1 MNQLLAASET
11 AWVRDRA
18 LAAGFDA
25 CGVAPAEKFP
35 ELSLYSEWL
44 KRGYAG
50 EMKYLQDPRRS
61 DPQNSMPGVRSL
73 IVCALNYN
81 TGLPYSTKVNQ
92 EVDRKKPPRGW
103 ISRYAWGDDYH
114 EVLWKKL
121 NLLTAEMRGHFLQP
135 HQSRAYADTGP
146 IHERAAAKYAG
157 IGWLGKNTLLIS
169 QSLGS
174 WFFLGVIL
182 TTLPLQPTLGAADA
196 PPPDRCGTCRRCLDA
211 CPTQAITEPYVLDA
225 SRCIS
230 YLTIEKRGTIPEQLR
245 EPIGSHIFGCDI
257 CQDVCPWNRKS
268 PRSQLS
274 EFQPRE
280 IGKYEEQTPAWSL
293 FQPDLL
299 RIATLSEQQFREV
312 FRGSPIKRT
321 KWRGL
326 VRNACIALGNAQ
338 VPRNSDYYQEILA
351 TLERLCATGDL
362 AVSESA
368 RWALSRIQ
376 RTRPDADSTLRSQ
389 RVERSGGEDV

>member
-1 MNQLLAASET
+1 MNQLLTASET
-11 AWVRDRA
+11 VWVRERA

-35 ELSLYSEWL
+35 ELSRYSEWL
-44 KRGYAG
+44 ERGYAG
-50 EMKYLQDPRRS
+50 EMKYLEDPRRS

-81 TGLPYSTKVNQ
+81 TELPYSTKVNH
-92 EVDRKKPPRGW
+92 EVDRKNPPRGW

-230 YLTIEKRGTIPEQLR
+230 YLTIEKRGTVPEQLR
-245 EPIGSHIFGCDI
+245 EPMGSHIFGCDI

-268 PRSQLS
+268 PRSQLP

-280 IGKYEEQTPAWSL
+280 IAESVEQTLAWSL

-299 RIATLSEQQFREV
+299 RIATLSEQQFREI

-326 VRNACIALGNAQ
+326 VRNACIALGNAA
-338 VPRNSDYYQEILA
+338 VPRNSGYYQEILA
-351 TLERLCATGDL
+351 TLERLCAAEDP

-368 RWALSRIQ
+368 RWALSRIKK
-376 RTRPDADSTLRSQ
+376 TRPNADSTLRSQ
-389 RVERSGGEDV
+389 

>member
-1 MNQLLAASET
+1 MNQLLAVSET
-11 AWVRDRA
+11 AWVRGRA

-35 ELSLYSEWL
+35 ELSRYSEWL
-44 KRGYAG
+44 ERGYAG
-50 EMKYLQDPRRS
+50 EMKYLEDPRRS
-61 DPQNSMPGVRSL
+61 DPRNSMPGVRSL

-81 TGLPYSTKVNQ
+81 TELPYSTKVNQ
-92 EVDRKKPPRGW
+92 EVDRNNPPRGW
-103 ISRYAWGDDYH
+103 ISRYAWGDDCH

-230 YLTIEKRGTIPEQLR
+230 YLTIEKRGTVPEQLR
-245 EPIGSHIFGCDI
+245 EPMGSHIFGCDI

-268 PRSQLS
+268 PRSQLP

-280 IGKYEEQTPAWSL
+280 IAESVEQTLAWSL

-299 RIATLSEQQFREV
+299 RIATLSEQQFREI

-326 VRNACIALGNAQ
+326 IRNACIALGNAA
-338 VPRNSDYYQEILA
+338 VPRNSGYCQEILA
-351 TLERLCATGDL
+351 TLERLCAAEDP

-368 RWALSRIQ
+368 HWALSRIKK
-376 RTRPDADSTLRSQ
+376 TRPNADSTLRSQ
-389 RVERSGGEDV
+389 

>member
-11 AWVRDRA
+11 AWVRERA

-35 ELSLYSEWL
+35 ELGRYSEWL
-44 KRGYAG
+44 GRGYAG
-50 EMKYLQDPRRS
+50 EMKYLEDPRRS

-81 TGLPYSTKVNQ
+81 TELPYSTKVNP
-92 EVDRKKPPRGW
+92 ELDRKNPPRGW

-157 IGWLGKNTLLIS
+157 IGWLGKNTLVIS

-182 TTLPLQPTLGAADA
+182 TSLPLQPTLGAADA

-211 CPTQAITEPYVLDA
+211 CPMQAITEPYVLDA

-230 YLTIEKRGTIPEQLR
+230 YLTIEKRGTVPEQLR
-245 EPIGSHIFGCDI
+245 ELMGSHIFGCDI
-257 CQDVCPWNRKS
+257 CQDVCPWNHKS

-274 EFQPRE
+274 EFRPRQIVE
-280 IGKYEEQTPAWSL
+280 SEEQTPAWSL

-299 RIATLSEQQFREV
+299 RIATLSEQQFREI
-312 FRGSPIKRT
+312 FRGSPIKRA

-326 VRNACIALGNAQ
+326 VRNACIALGNAEI
-338 VPRNSDYYQEILA
+338 PRNSDHYQEILA
-351 TLERLCATGDL
+351 TLERLCAKEDP
-362 AVSESA
+362 AISESA

-376 RTRPDADSTLRSQ
+376 RTRPDTDSTLRSQ
-389 RVERSGGEDV
+389 